1 MKINLVGCG
10 GIARCH
16 FESINNMKSRG
27 AVLTAVAD
35 IIPERAERTAD
46 EFGCNAYTDYVE
58 MLDKEHPDVLHICTP
73 HYLHVPMAVEA
84 LSRDI
89 NVVLE
94 KPCAVSVESL
104 KEIIEAEKKS
114 NAKLGVCFQNRYNP
128 SVRFAK
134 ELIDSGEYGAV
145 TAVRALVTWRRDADY
160 YDADAWR
167 GTIKEECGGV
177 LINQAIHT
185 HDLFKYL
192 SGKTTYSVDGHIS
205 NFHLKDE
212 IEVEDTA
219 SAYFTFTDSTRGVYF
234 ATNAAGSSMS
244 PLIDVILE
252 KGTLRVEGNC
262 VSELNSNGG
271 KVLFSSDTLNQNIVG
286 KKEWGDSHTR
296 LIDDFYDCVQ
306 TGRDFEINAAE
317 AGKAVAELLAVY
329 ESSKTGNTIL
339 MKEFLK

>member
-35 IIPERAERTAD
+35 IIPERAERTAA
-46 EFGCNAYTDYVE
+46 EFSCHAYTDYVE
-58 MLDKEHPDVLHICTP
+58 MLDKEHPEVLHICTP

-104 KEIIEAEKKS
+104 KELLEAEKKS
-114 NAKLGVCFQNRYNP
+114 KAKIGVCFQNRYNP
-128 SVRFAK
+128 SVKFIK
-134 ELIDSGEYGAV
+134 SLLDGGEYGNVLSA
-145 TAVRALVTWRRDADY
+145 RALVTWRRDKEY
-160 YDADAWR
+160 YDADPWR
-167 GTIKEECGGV
+167 GTLKEECGGV

-192 SGKTTYSVDGHIS
+192 SGKTTRSVDAKVS
-205 NFHLKDE
+205 NFHLKDD

-219 SAYFTFTDSTRGVYF
+219 SVYFTFDDGTRGVYF
-234 ATNAAGSSMS
+234 ATNAAGIGME
-244 PLIDVILE
+244 PLVDINCE
-252 KGTLRVEGNC
+252 KATLRVEGGN
-262 VSELNSNGG
+262 VFEISGG
-271 KVLFSSDTLNQNIVG
+271 KIKLLFSDSDSSNNVG
-286 KKEWGDSHTR
+286 KREWGDSHSR
-296 LIDDFYDCVQ
+296 LIADFYEHIKSGEHFPIDS
-306 TGRDFEINAAE
+306 FE
-317 AGKAVAELLAVY
+317 AGLVIKDLLAIY
-329 ESSKTGNTIL
+329 ESSKLCKTV
-339 MKEFLK
+339 FLK